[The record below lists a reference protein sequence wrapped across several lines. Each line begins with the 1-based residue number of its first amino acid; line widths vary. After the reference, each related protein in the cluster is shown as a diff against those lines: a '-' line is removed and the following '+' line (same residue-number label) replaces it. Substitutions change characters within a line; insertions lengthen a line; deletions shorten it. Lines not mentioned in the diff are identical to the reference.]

1 MISNSLSNYASLENF
16 FLYLILFFALA
27 QWLIANMPYDK
38 ATHDKPFLTSEEVL
52 DLAAFINDDT
62 IHQRPSVKEFDY
74 PHFEEKAIDYD
85 RGPFN
90 DTFSVAQHKYGPFKP
105 IINYWKSKGLHPSF

>member
-1 MISNSLSNYASLENF
+1 
-16 FLYLILFFALA
+16 
-27 QWLIANMPYDK
+27 MPYDK
-38 ATHDKPFLTSEEVL
+38 ATHDKPFLTSQEAF
-52 DLAAFINDDT
+52 DLAAFINDDS

-90 DTFSVAQHKYGPFKP
+90 DTFPALEHKYGPYQP
-105 IINYWKSKGLHPSF
+105 IIDYRKNKGLHISF